1 MSCAAA
7 RLSSLLVPHGATI
20 AVAESSAGGLIAA
33 KLLSVAGA
41 SKFFRG
47 GVVCYSAH
55 SKEALLALATK
66 APTATEAH
74 ALAMAAAAR
83 RRLGS
88 AGASARRVWP
98 GKNSRGAAPGCCA
111 IAVAGPDGFERTV
124 MLWPDDSLGA
134 NDAYGQ
140 PPLLSREERMSVFC
154 AAEPS
159 IWRCRVR
166 RPCTG
171 ETSSRRCVPLTSAS
185 PAPRLRGKSSAI
197 RGGRAEY
204 VCTPPSKVGPHRTP
218 RGQAPCT

>member
-20 AVAESSAGGLIAA
+20 AVAESSDGGLIAA

-88 AGASARRVWP
+88 DWGLGETGVAGKELARR
-98 GKNSRGAAPGCCA
+98 GSG
-111 IAVAGPDGFERTV
+111 
-124 MLWPDDSLGA
+124 
-134 NDAYGQ
+134 
-140 PPLLSREERMSVFC
+140 LLCHRR
-154 AAEPS
+154 
-159 IWRCRVR
+159 R
-166 RPCTG
+166 RP
-171 ETSSRRCVPLTSAS
+171 RRL
-185 PAPRLRGKSSAI
+185 
-197 RGGRAEY
+197 
-204 VCTPPSKVGPHRTP
+204 
-218 RGQAPCT
+218 